1 MKNFDELNVL
11 ELDTIREI
19 HDRCGYVMDTHT
31 AVAVNALEQYQQET
45 GDRTPALV
53 VSTASPFKFADSVL
67 TALGREVP
75 AGEFDCLRAL
85 SEVSGLAVPA
95 SLAQLEELP
104 VRFEGAVRP
113 QEMEHALLHA
123 LRKMDESM

>member
-1 MKNFDELNVL
+1 M
-11 ELDTIREI
+11 
-19 HDRCGYVMDTHT
+19 
-31 AVAVNALEQYQQET
+31 
-45 GDRTPALV
+45 

-85 SEVSGLAVPA
+85 SGVSGLAVPA

>member
-1 MKNFDELNVL
+1 M
-11 ELDTIREI
+11 
-19 HDRCGYVMDTHT
+19 
-31 AVAVNALEQYQQET
+31 
-45 GDRTPALV
+45 
-53 VSTASPFKFADSVL
+53 
-67 TALGREVP
+67 
-75 AGEFDCLRAL
+75 
-85 SEVSGLAVPA
+85 SGLAVPA

>member
-1 MKNFDELNVL
+1 
-11 ELDTIREI
+11 
-19 HDRCGYVMDTHT
+19 MDTHT

-45 GDRTPALV
+45 GDRTPVLV